1 MSVAYYMSNPSPSL
15 KYVTFTAR
23 VGANLDV
30 TANFCIQLM
39 SSLQRRKRLLSQR
52 LNRQEQMII
61 CAGTERERESA
72 RVRACARAR
81 GYVCAGLS
89 PGVGILMKNCMV
101 LSQAF

>member
-61 CAGTERERESA
+61 CAGTERES
-72 RVRACARAR
+72 VCARACVHVDMCVQ
-81 GYVCAGLS
+81 VCRPVWG
-89 PGVGILMKNCMV
+89 
-101 LSQAF
+101 F